1 MPFWLVFVP
10 VPNDAT
16 QALRPGTATGIGSLP
31 YDSMVEACRVVF
43 GELPDFPHLPELP
56 ARGPWAGI
64 TGRAC
69 GLLVEL
75 GADLQPA
82 GWRLTFGEGI
92 DQRRART
99 LLAQDL
105 DALEVAASGFT
116 GQLKLQVCGPWTLAA
131 TVEQPKGGRVLGD
144 TGARRDLAQSLAE
157 GVRMHLATVRRRVPG
172 ARLVLQLDEP
182 SLPAVLAGRVPTPS
196 GYSRYRTV
204 SDAEAVELLSAVIDA
219 VSDEAGLPVVHCCAP
234 DVPVELL
241 GRAGARGLAF
251 DQSLVQPSDDLS
263 AAVEDGVALF
273 LGAVPSTRPASSTR
287 PPTDVQVAQSVLEW
301 WHRLGFEAGAAT
313 ATVVMTPSCG
323 LAGADPD
330 WARTAMSLCRA
341 AAENVAKP

>member
-1 MPFWLVFVP
+1 M
-10 VPNDAT
+10 
-16 QALRPGTATGIGSLP
+16 
-31 YDSMVEACRVVF
+31 VF

-56 ARGPWAGI
+56 SRGPGAGL

-82 GWRLTFGEGI
+82 GWRLTGGGGI
-92 DQRRART
+92 DQQRARST
-99 LLAQDL
+99 LAQDL
-105 DALEVAASGFT
+105 DALEVAADGYT

-144 TGARRDLAQSLAE
+144 RGARRDLAQSLGE
-157 GVRMHLATVRRRVPG
+157 GVRQHVADVRRRVPG
-172 ARLVLQLDEP
+172 ARVVVQLDEP
-182 SLPAVLAGRVPTPS
+182 ALPAVLAGRVPTPS
-196 GYSRYRTV
+196 GYSRYRTIE
-204 SDAEAVELLSAVIDA
+204 DFEAVELLAAVIDA
-219 VSDEAGLPVVHCCAP
+219 ASDEAALPIVHCCAP
-234 DVPVELL
+234 DVPVALL

-251 DQSLVQPSDDLS
+251 DLSLVEPSDELS

-273 LGAVPSTRPASSTR
+273 LGAVPSLRPASTVR
-287 PPTDVQVAQSVLEW
+287 PPTDVQLAQRVLEW

-313 ATVVMTPSCG
+313 ASVVVTPSCG
-323 LAGADPD
+323 LAGTDPD
-330 WARTAMSLCRA
+330 WARTAMTLARS

>member
-1 MPFWLVFVP
+1 MS
-10 VPNDAT
+10 DHAK
-16 QALRPGTATGIGSLP
+16 QALQPGTATGIGSLP
-31 YDSMVEACRVVF
+31 YESAAEACKVVF
-43 GELPDFPHLPELP
+43 GELPGFPYLPELP
-56 ARGPWAGI
+56 ARGPGAGL

-92 DQRRART
+92 DQQRARST
-99 LLAQDL
+99 LAHDL
-105 DALEVAASGFT
+105 DALEVAADGHT

-144 TGARRDLAQSLAE
+144 RGARRDLAQSLAE
-157 GVRMHLATVRRRVPG
+157 GVRTHVADVRRRVPG
-172 ARLVLQLDEP
+172 ARIVLQLDEP

-204 SDAEAVELLSAVIDA
+204 EDFEAVELLSAVVDA
-219 VSDEAGLPVVHCCAP
+219 ASDETALPIVHCCAP
-234 DVPVELL
+234 DVPVALL
-241 GRAGARGLAF
+241 ARAGARGLAF
-251 DQSLVQPSDDLS
+251 DLSLVQPSDELS

-273 LGAVPSTRPASSTR
+273 LGAVPSLPPETNVR
-287 PPTDVQVAQSVLEW
+287 PPTDVQVAQRVLEW

-313 ATVVMTPSCG
+313 ASVVVTPSCG
-323 LAGADPD
+323 LAGADPG
-330 WARTAMSLCRA
+330 WARTAMTLARS